1 MHTQSTSKQQTIAI
15 EGGGK
20 RRVSF
25 LHKKR
30 NGYIRQSSRPAQRLG
45 RRANTKTYMLR
56 RVIFLVAIVLT
67 LSFIGKTVLSF
78 FSAEYVSLELSGN
91 MHYTDLQIYD
101 ALGKQLQNIVI
112 DSEEQ
117 TANYLKENLS
127 YIKDARVTKHV
138 MKRLLTIEITERE
151 PFAILRFD
159 ATANVPVKRNSS
171 FFLVDS
177 EGHVLKH
184 IDRQEAGSLIPE
196 QFREMVVFEAKADE
210 IPKVGTAIKMPEIG
224 LGLEVLKTALL
235 RERDLATQIKSI
247 DASDSRK
254 IKLQLDA
261 FPVSV
266 WLAADTI
273 ELGLHHIALF
283 LKHRKTEVL
292 KLIRESS
299 VEAQPYLDARFED
312 TVYLGGLAESE

>member
-1 MHTQSTSKQQTIAI
+1 MP
-15 EGGGK
+15 
-20 RRVSF
+20 R
-25 LHKKR
+25 
-30 NGYIRQSSRPAQRLG
+30 QRLG
-45 RRANTKTYMLR
+45 RRANTKTYLLR
-56 RVIFLVAIVLT
+56 RIVFIGAIVLT

-78 FSAEYVSLELSGN
+78 FGAEYVSLELSGN

-101 ALGKQLQNIVI
+101 ALGKQLQNIVT
-112 DSEEQ
+112 DSEER
-117 TANYLKENLS
+117 TVNYLKENLS
-127 YIKDARVTKHV
+127 YIKDVSVTKHV

-159 ATANVPVKRNSS
+159 STADVPVDRNGS
-171 FFLVDS
+171 FFLVDR

-184 IDRQEAGSLIPE
+184 IDRQEAGPLIPE
-196 QFREMVVFEAKADE
+196 PFGEMVVLKVRADE
-210 IPKVGTAIKMPEIG
+210 IPKVGTAIKMPEVV
-224 LGLEVLKTALL
+224 LGLEVLKIALL
-235 RERDLATQIKSI
+235 RERTLVTQIESI
-247 DASDSRK
+247 DAGDSQK

-299 VEAQPYLDARFED
+299 VEVQPYLDARFQD
-312 TVYLGGLAESE
+312 TMYLGGLVENK

>member
-1 MHTQSTSKQQTIAI
+1 M
-15 EGGGK
+15 
-20 RRVSF
+20 
-25 LHKKR
+25 HKKR
-30 NGYIRQSSRPAQRLG
+30 SGYVRQSSMPRQRLG
-45 RRANTKTYMLR
+45 RRANTKTYLLR
-56 RVIFLVAIVLT
+56 RIVFIVAIVLT
-67 LSFIGKTVLSF
+67 LSFISKTVLSF
-78 FSAEYVSLELSGN
+78 FGAEYVSLELSGN

-101 ALGKQLQNIVI
+101 ALGKQLQNIVT

-117 TANYLKENLS
+117 TVNYLKENLS
-127 YIKDARVTKHV
+127 YIKDVSVTKHV

-159 ATANVPVKRNSS
+159 STADVPVDRNGS

-177 EGHVLKH
+177 AGHVLKH
-184 IDRQEAGSLIPE
+184 IDRQEAGPLIPE
-196 QFREMVVFEAKADE
+196 PFGEMVVLKVKADE
-210 IPKVGTAIKMPEIG
+210 IPKVGTAIKMSEVV
-224 LGLEVLKTALL
+224 LGLEVLKTALF
-235 RERDLATQIKSI
+235 RERTLATQIESI
-247 DASDSRK
+247 DAGDPQK

-299 VEAQPYLDARFED
+299 VEVQPYLDARFQD
-312 TVYLGGLAESE
+312 TMYLGGLAENE

>member
-1 MHTQSTSKQQTIAI
+1 M
-15 EGGGK
+15 
-20 RRVSF
+20 
-25 LHKKR
+25 HKKR
-30 NGYIRQSSRPAQRLG
+30 SGYVRQSSMPRQRLG

-56 RVIFLVAIVLT
+56 RTVFIVAIVLT

-78 FSAEYVSLELSGN
+78 FGTEYVSLELSGN

-101 ALGKQLQNIVI
+101 VLGKQLQNIVT
-112 DSEEQ
+112 DSEER
-117 TANYLKENLS
+117 TVNYLKENLS
-127 YIKDARVTKHV
+127 YIKDVSVTKHV

-151 PFAILRFD
+151 PFAVLRFD
-159 ATANVPVKRNSS
+159 ATADVPVDRNGS

-184 IDRQEAGSLIPE
+184 IDRQEAGPLIPE
-196 QFREMVVFEAKADE
+196 PFGEMVVLKVRTDK
-210 IPKVGTAIKMPEIG
+210 IPKVGTAIKMSEVV

-235 RERDLATQIKSI
+235 RERTLATQIASI
-247 DASDSRK
+247 DAGDSQK

-299 VEAQPYLDARFED
+299 VEVQPYLDARFQD
-312 TVYLGGLAESE
+312 TMYLGGLAENE

>member
-1 MHTQSTSKQQTIAI
+1 M
-15 EGGGK
+15 
-20 RRVSF
+20 
-25 LHKKR
+25 HKKR
-30 NGYIRQSSRPAQRLG
+30 SGYVRQSSMPRQRLG

-56 RVIFLVAIVLT
+56 RTVFIVAIVLT

-78 FSAEYVSLELSGN
+78 FGTEYVSLELSGN
-91 MHYTDLQIYD
+91 IHYTDLQIYD
-101 ALGKQLQNIVI
+101 VLGKQLQNIVT
-112 DSEEQ
+112 DSEER
-117 TANYLKENLS
+117 TVNYLKENLS
-127 YIKDARVTKHV
+127 YIKDVSVTKHV

-151 PFAILRFD
+151 PFAVLRFD
-159 ATANVPVKRNSS
+159 ATANVPVDRNGS

-184 IDRQEAGSLIPE
+184 IDRQEAVPLIPE
-196 QFREMVVFEAKADE
+196 PFGEMAVLKVRTDE
-210 IPKVGTAIKMPEIG
+210 IPKVGTAIKMAEVV

-235 RERDLATQIKSI
+235 RERTLATQIESI
-247 DASDSRK
+247 DAGDSQK

-292 KLIRESS
+292 KLIRENSAE
-299 VEAQPYLDARFED
+299 VQPYLDARFQD
-312 TVYLGGLAESE
+312 TMYLGGLAENE

>member
-1 MHTQSTSKQQTIAI
+1 M
-15 EGGGK
+15 
-20 RRVSF
+20 
-25 LHKKR
+25 HKK
-30 NGYIRQSSRPAQRLG
+30 NSGYARQSSMPRQRLG
-45 RRANTKTYMLR
+45 RRADTKTYLLR
-56 RVIFLVAIVLT
+56 RVVFIVAIVLT
-67 LSFIGKTVLSF
+67 FSFIGKAVLSF

-101 ALGKQLQNIVI
+101 ALGKQLQNIVT

-127 YIKDARVTKHV
+127 YIKDARITKQV

-159 ATANVPVKRNSS
+159 FTTDVPADQNGS

-184 IDRQEAGSLIPE
+184 IDRQETAPRIPE
-196 QFREMVVFEAKADE
+196 QFREMVVLKARTDKM
-210 IPKVGTAIKMPEIG
+210 PKVGTAIKMPEVV

-235 RERDLATQIKSI
+235 RERNLSTQIDSI

-261 FPVSV
+261 LPVSV

-299 VEAQPYLDARFED
+299 AEVQPYLDARFQD
-312 TVYLGGLAESE
+312 TMYLGGLAENE